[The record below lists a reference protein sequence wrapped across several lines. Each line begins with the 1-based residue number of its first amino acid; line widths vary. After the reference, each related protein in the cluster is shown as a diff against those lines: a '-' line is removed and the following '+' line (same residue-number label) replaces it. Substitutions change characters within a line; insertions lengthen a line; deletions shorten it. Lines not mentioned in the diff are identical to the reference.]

1 MNANATYCRERN
13 VQPMNRRSS
22 AGITAEHTYF
32 PQKAQKAQRAS
43 QKARKNICRVFHGDL
58 LLD

>member
-32 PQKAQKAQRAS
+32 PQKAQRAS

>member
-22 AGITAEHTYF
+22 AGITAEHMYF
-32 PQKAQKAQRAS
+32 PQKTQRAS
-43 QKARKNICRVFHGDL
+43 QKARKNIRRAFHGNL